1 MTNLLQGQ
9 VWDKSQCPCLRSHLQ
24 AEAPSFNL
32 AVVQGMAAEVGHSNL
47 KSGES
52 SESQLCVEV
61 GTNNS
66 LKPCVPS
73 EFQLS
78 ADFELLR

>member
-9 VWDKSQCPCLRSHLQ
+9 VWDKSQCPYLRSQ
-24 AEAPSFNL
+24 APSFNL

-61 GTNNS
+61 ETNNS
-66 LKPCVPS
+66 LKRYVPS